1 MNCSD
6 LFERMIIFAKENKL
20 KPNILYYFVIE
31 EKAHIA
37 FCLQDT
43 EIVQEE
49 LDTFLSVKEAEI
61 HVKNVLV
68 QNGISCTC
76 TQYTY
81 RFDDTMKYVIPFS
94 FRDKND
100 IEGTST
106 ECYHAYVID
115 P

>member
-1 MNCSD
+1 MNCAD
-6 LFERMIIFAKENKL
+6 LFERMIVFAKENRL
-20 KPNILYYFVIE
+20 KPNTLYFFVVE
-31 EKAHIA
+31 ENAQIA
-37 FCLQDT
+37 SCLKDN

-68 QNGISCTC
+68 RNGISCTC

-81 RFDDTMKYVIPFS
+81 HFDDTMKYVIPFS
-94 FRDKND
+94 FRDENN

-115 P
+115 F